1 MNKKCN
7 DEKKS
12 KERLS
17 FLLAEKVD
25 GSMKLTPLVVGKI
38 LKPCCQKNYKFLTV
52 SYNASQM
59 VWITRSIWEKES
71 QCLDKF
77 GQTEK

>member
-25 GSMKLTPLVVGKI
+25 GSMKLTPLVVGKN
-38 LKPCCQKNYKFLTV
+38 LNPCCLKNYKFLSV
-52 SYNASQM
+52 FYNPSQM
-59 VWITRSIWEKES
+59 VWMIRSIWEKKI